1 MERDRERE
9 PHRTYIESEPER
21 KGARLRWTGE
31 KGEKERETMHIRERS
46 AGRGPCARRHHSGRV
61 RAHCGEGVA
70 PPEGWGH
77 GAHAH
82 AHASQWG
89 ARQTQTHRKRER
101 GREGEGRDRER
112 EQVHIRECSGGRGP
126 CARSALRRRGC
137 APRRVGA

>member
-77 GAHAH
+77 RAHAH

-89 ARQTQTHRKRER
+89 TKQEGRGSVEMGMGARGRRRVILKVIVLFGLERKGGGGGVFILFFAKKQTQ
-101 GREGEGRDRER
+101 GNN
-112 EQVHIRECSGGRGP
+112 
-126 CARSALRRRGC
+126 
-137 APRRVGA
+137 